1 MHFIS
6 LCTFIIYLQTFQKLF
21 RIQIL
26 KLLKGQENVPQNI
39 PGYER
44 PLTNDKRKKNVIIKS
59 VNRKRHETCDNE
71 NSDADDDEEG
81 DEEIDI
87 EKGRGRGRGRDKERI
102 REKMKVIV
110 KVKENDND
118 KDNDT
123 RIIVHQGGP
132 GINRRGAPALISL
145 MKTTSDS
152 ATFQCK

>member
-1 MHFIS
+1 M
-6 LCTFIIYLQTFQKLF
+6 
-21 RIQIL
+21 

-44 PLTNDKRKKNVIIKS
+44 PLTNDKKKKNVIIKS

-81 DEEIDI
+81 DEEIDTEI
-87 EKGRGRGRGRDKERI
+87 GRGRGRDKERI
-102 REKMKVIV
+102 RERMKVIV
-110 KVKENDND
+110 KVNEYDND
-118 KDNDT
+118 KDKDT

-132 GINRRGAPALISL
+132 GINKRGAPALISL

-152 ATFQCK
+152 ATFQCE